1 MSTLPTSND
10 NKDSSEEVR
19 SFFDK
24 YFTGQLTFPSNQVDA
39 VIGFFMKRGFSDL
52 SARSTSIV
60 LLNQAK
66 VDNVNVFQLLDTLK
80 GLTDVQLSGVVTE
93 ILNASR
99 EATSILGYKILAT
112 EETLESRNIR
122 P

>member
-1 MSTLPTSND
+1 
-10 NKDSSEEVR
+10 
-19 SFFDK
+19 
-24 YFTGQLTFPSNQVDA
+24 
-39 VIGFFMKRGFSDL
+39 
-52 SARSTSIV
+52 
-60 LLNQAK
+60 
-66 VDNVNVFQLLDTLK
+66 LLDTLK